1 MRRNRWRRL
10 GLWLMLFSFWLVVGC
25 APVTG
30 DGALSAGNGDAAGD
44 WVVVERVVDGDTFVL
59 DNGERVRLI
68 GVDTPETVKPGTA
81 PEAYGQEASRYTKQ
95 MLEGKRVRLEWD
107 VSERDRYGR
116 LLAYVYLEDGTFFN
130 EQLLLEG
137 YARVMTVP
145 PNVKYAERFVA
156 AERAAREAGRG
167 LWGLDPDAESSTAAL
182 PDGPAAD
189 PVHAEDKASTEETNS
204 QRGLIKGNIN
214 SKGEKIYHVPGGR
227 YYDVTVPE
235 VWFET
240 EEEAQAAGFR
250 RSKY

>member
-1 MRRNRWRRL
+1 MKAVKGKRYFL
-10 GLWLMLFSFWLVVGC
+10 ALACLVLC
-25 APVTG
+25 
-30 DGALSAGNGDAAGD
+30 LAAGCGLPAAEEGQTGA
-44 WVVVERVVDGDTFVL
+44 WHVVERVVDGDTFVL

-68 GVDTPETVKPGTA
+68 GVNTPESVKPGEE
-81 PEAYGQEASRYTKQ
+81 PEVYGKEASQYTKR
-95 MLEGKRVRLEWD
+95 MLEGQRVRLEFD

-130 EQLLLEG
+130 ELLLTEG
-137 YARVMTVP
+137 YAQVMTVP
-145 PNVKYAERFVA
+145 PNVKYAERFLA

-167 LWGLDPDAESSTAAL
+167 LWGLDADGRQSTDDQANA
-182 PDGPAAD
+182 
-189 PVHAEDKASTEETNS
+189 

-227 YYDVTVPE
+227 YYDVTEPE